1 MTAHGGD
8 VWQAGEA
15 FGISPLALL
24 DFSANINPRGLP
36 QRARLRLERDAA
48 DPHLLSLYPDPSGQR
63 LRRALSAQL
72 DVPPEAIVPGPGAEA
87 LLSPLFR
94 FLRPARALVPVPAFS
109 EYRRVCESEQIG
121 FVPLHLQAR
130 EQFRAPVKA
139 ICRRIEI
146 GEAPLVLLN
155 NPHNP
160 SGALLDPKEVRRIAD
175 AARAAGGTLL
185 LDEAFI
191 DYVPGVSLAREAAA
205 GSGLIVLR
213 SLTKFYG
220 CPALR
225 IGYAIAP
232 PDTIRAIRTLLP
244 TWAITQF
251 AMDALA
257 EAVADREYAAASL
270 AANEASRE
278 RLAEALSELGVCV
291 FPSAANFLLIE
302 LRPGMPAS
310 ANLRARLL
318 AKHRILIR
326 NCDSFESLAPGRF
339 VRVAVRSEDENRRLL
354 DALAAELDS
363 P

>member
-15 FGISPLALL
+15 FGISPLSLL

-36 QRARLRLERDAA
+36 QRARQRLERDAA

-72 DVPPEAIVPGPGAEA
+72 DVPPEAILLGSGAEA

-94 FLRPARALVPVPAFS
+94 FLRPASALVPVPAFS
-109 EYRRVCESEQIG
+109 EYRRVCESEQIE
-121 FVPLHLQAR
+121 FAPLHLQAR
-130 EQFRAPVKA
+130 EQFLAPVRA
-139 ICRRIEI
+139 ICRRIEA

-160 SGALLDPKEVRRIAD
+160 TGALLQAEEVRSIAD
-175 AARAAGGTLL
+175 AARAAGATLL

-191 DYVPGVSLAREAAA
+191 DYVPAASLAHEAATA
-205 GSGLIVLR
+205 SGLIVLR

-225 IGYAIAP
+225 IGYAVAP
-232 PDTIRAIRTLLP
+232 PGTIRAIRTLLP

-257 EAVADREYAAASL
+257 EAVADRGYVAASL
-270 AANEASRE
+270 AANEAART
-278 RLAEALSELGVCV
+278 RLAEALSGLGVCV

-302 LRPGMPAS
+302 LRAGMPAS
-310 ANLRARLL
+310 ANLRARML
-318 AKHRILIR
+318 ANHRILIR
-326 NCDSFESLAPGRF
+326 NCDSFEALAPGRF
-339 VRVAVRSEDENRRLL
+339 VRVAVRSDEDNRRLL
-354 DALAAELDS
+354 DAFAVELNS